1 MFLIC
6 ESAVNYFQKFINQ
19 AIQAVFAFN
28 ISIDYSKICFNGFRN
43 LAIAIFRQTQFH
55 YGPELQ

>member
-6 ESAVNYFQKFINQ
+6 ESAVNYFQKFVNYI
-19 AIQAVFAFN
+19 IQAVFLIN

-43 LAIAIFRQTQFH
+43 LAISLFR
-55 YGPELQ
+55 